1 MIDDGDVLPLDI
13 LEYVESALDLDLDD
27 VNLLSR
33 DCSDWADITP
43 EKNAIVTLKY
53 EQYEIDFDVIV
64 NTKQNKCQKFGKVL
78 VVIKDMDSL
87 FCLEGRWTVSVL
99 V

>member
-1 MIDDGDVLPLDI
+1 MTSLAVVSGPTLANTEKLMEGGHLSGSGGKGLDEDTLLVDLLIDDGDVLPLDI

-33 DCSDWADITP
+33 DCSDWADIT
-43 EKNAIVTLKY
+43 
-53 EQYEIDFDVIV
+53 
-64 NTKQNKCQKFGKVL
+64 
-78 VVIKDMDSL
+78 L

>member
-53 EQYEIDFDVIV
+53 EQYEIVDVIAS
-64 NTKQNKCQKFGKVL
+64 TKQNKCQKCGNVL